1 MGVILVRF
9 AKILHY
15 CLFKESMIC
24 VLVLLQQINS
34 GWSSSPIIGSDQFL
48 VFELFVSLLPV
59 LVIGIFEKDCNEE
72 ECKHKN
78 ELQLINRFDQLMEI
92 PRLVYYVVFGSI
104 QGILIYFVCSWA
116 FVGVINNQG
125 YTEDSEIRN
134 SLIFLIISLSL
145 LVKILLTTRHFY
157 LPTII
162 SPILSLFFIL
172 ILVFYFSDNSESEQ
186 ISRIISNQGL
196 FWILGFTVPL
206 FVTFEYLFF
215 NLVQKR
221 IFTSKFKNRK
231 DMYLNKFESLYK
243 DSDDWKCNEKDETLE
258 INKKSLEFISQFQE
272 KQYQDQ
278 IADDWEVSLKI
289 IMSLVCSIIVIYLIL
304 IYASV
309 IDYVKYYNYVPIT
322 LGFALLF
329 TIFSFTL
336 IIPRN
341 KLFFVYCIYLIII
354 LTIYVSININYSA
367 SYFPCVQ
374 ILFSVFI
381 IFKWRST
388 VIEIIISYFATLYSI
403 IYQSFFIDSRDTTVL
418 SLSCFILSTG
428 ISVLCLVLSYFID
441 LNKRE
446 EFLSIQKAE
455 NQFNKSNQILS
466 YLLPNFVK
474 NRVNDGIRYIAED
487 KGVVSVIFCD
497 ICDFDKIVETYE
509 DQEIIS
515 LLDGLFSRLD
525 SKCDDIGVTK
535 IETVG
540 KTYLACAG
548 LKDFDSDLVSDINE
562 ISHARRAIEFAF
574 EVLSECQKTFMK
586 NGETL
591 KMKIGIHSGPVIA
604 GVVGYHK
611 PQFSLVGD
619 TVNTASRM
627 ATTLNSGNMIQIS
640 MKTYNLIDDI
650 AGLHFKNN
658 YPEVKGKGAM
668 HTLIVEHFSI
678 KDSGITDY
686 DDSIENS
693 SSNQRDSILSEKFS
707 KYANISKYSS
717 TVFIRS

>member
-1 MGVILVRF
+1 M
-9 AKILHY
+9 
-15 CLFKESMIC
+15 
-24 VLVLLQQINS
+24 
-34 GWSSSPIIGSDQFL
+34 
-48 VFELFVSLLPV
+48 
-59 LVIGIFEKDCNEE
+59 
-72 ECKHKN
+72 
-78 ELQLINRFDQLMEI
+78 
-92 PRLVYYVVFGSI
+92 
-104 QGILIYFVCSWA
+104 
-116 FVGVINNQG
+116 
-125 YTEDSEIRN
+125 
-134 SLIFLIISLSL
+134 
-145 LVKILLTTRHFY
+145 
-157 LPTII
+157 
-162 SPILSLFFIL
+162 
-172 ILVFYFSDNSESEQ
+172 
-186 ISRIISNQGL
+186 
-196 FWILGFTVPL
+196 
-206 FVTFEYLFF
+206 
-215 NLVQKR
+215 
-221 IFTSKFKNRK
+221 
-231 DMYLNKFESLYK
+231 
-243 DSDDWKCNEKDETLE
+243 
-258 INKKSLEFISQFQE
+258 
-272 KQYQDQ
+272 
-278 IADDWEVSLKI
+278 
-289 IMSLVCSIIVIYLIL
+289 
-304 IYASV
+304 
-309 IDYVKYYNYVPIT
+309 
-322 LGFALLF
+322 
-329 TIFSFTL
+329 
-336 IIPRN
+336 
-341 KLFFVYCIYLIII
+341 
-354 LTIYVSININYSA
+354 
-367 SYFPCVQ
+367 
-374 ILFSVFI
+374 
-381 IFKWRST
+381 
-388 VIEIIISYFATLYSI
+388 
-403 IYQSFFIDSRDTTVL
+403 
-418 SLSCFILSTG
+418 
-428 ISVLCLVLSYFID
+428 
-441 LNKRE
+441 
-446 EFLSIQKAE
+446 
-455 NQFNKSNQILS
+455 
-466 YLLPNFVK
+466 
-474 NRVNDGIRYIAED
+474 
-487 KGVVSVIFCD
+487 VSVIFCD

-611 PQFSLVGD
+611 LQFSLVGD

-717 TVFIRS
+717 TVFIRSFDFVLPLNEKFKQAFFVETKEEKIIQENLLIKYLKTNTYGLIIFLILNIFLIILYSVSYSINPRIRDSVRLVVLIVQEISALIILILSKKLFKYQITIYIIFTLYYSGTLAFLISNKFDSVSYPVDLMFFYFHFILSNFCTGLHFNRNILFNLIQIITIIIKFSLFPPLIDHIFITFFFIFCVVSSSHLRDKLMRKDYLVKELFTKEHSKTEQLLTQMMPFNALKNLQAELTVIDRLSQVTFMYADIVGFTSWSSTRTANEVIDMLSQLFTKFDKLCVQNEIYKVYTIGDCYVAMGFTGDYKRNSAKECAQVVKFGFELVKIIEEVNLNISAELNMRIGIHTGDAIGGITGTNIVRYDVYGKDVMIANKMESNGIPGKVTISEKTKEMLEEIMPGKFEFEFLKGVKAWGDCVKAFVLREI